1 MNIHQNARLTP
12 LGRER
17 MVRAIAS
24 AFYRD
29 VQFNSPF
36 GRVVCRPPCCQAAAG
51 SRPKRNTSRRSLSC
65 TCPFSCAKSRI
76 DQKGITA
83 PRLLRAQ
90 GASIGW

>member
-29 VQFNSPF
+29 VRDSPF
-36 GRVVCRPPCCQAAAG
+36 GFVCRPPCCQAAAG
-51 SRPKRNTSRRSLSC
+51 SRPKRNTVPPLIKLYMPFFLCQISDRSEGDHGVEGSC
-65 TCPFSCAKSRI
+65 GR
-76 DQKGITA
+76 KGFHT
-83 PRLLRAQ
+83 
-90 GASIGW
+90 GW

>member
-29 VQFNSPF
+29 VRDSPF
-36 GRVVCRPPCCQAAAG
+36 GRVRVSSSVLSGGRGFPAEAEHGPAAH
-51 SRPKRNTSRRSLSC
+51 
-65 TCPFSCAKSRI
+65 
-76 DQKGITA
+76 
-83 PRLLRAQ
+83 
-90 GASIGW
+90 